1 MVDLSKRRFF
11 AKHHVDDNI
20 VRLPWIA
27 KPNTFTD
34 DCTRCGRCLAA
45 CEARIITHGDGGF
58 PTVDFRI
65 DECTFCYQCADAC
78 PEPIFKPRTETPWL
92 AKATISQACL
102 AEQNVECRSCSE
114 ACELMAISFK
124 LQIGKVAQP
133 IINIDDCN
141 GCGACVS
148 LCPTA
153 AISVNHINNN
163 ER

>member
-11 AKHHVDDNI
+11 ARHLVDDNI

-27 KPNTFTD
+27 KPNAFTD

-45 CEARIITHGDGGF
+45 CETQIITHGDGGF
-58 PTVDFRI
+58 PTLDFRI

-92 AKATISQACL
+92 AKAAISRACL
-102 AEQNVECRSCSE
+102 AEQNVECRTCSE

-124 LQIGKVAQP
+124 LHIGKVAQP
-133 IINIDDCN
+133 VINIDDCN

-148 LCPTA
+148 LCPTS